1 MLASATDARKPRPRR
16 KVSRRPDGDRLVPL
30 SIAAQRLGRSTETL
44 REWHDEG
51 HMPAVVTPGS
61 QWMAF
66 DSFIAAVLASARPGQ
81 AGDIAAI
88 GREWFAA
95 HATTGRVA

>member
-1 MLASATDARKPRPRR
+1 
-16 KVSRRPDGDRLVPL
+16 
-30 SIAAQRLGRSTETL
+30 
-44 REWHDEG
+44 
-51 HMPAVVTPGS
+51 
-61 QWMAF
+61 MAF